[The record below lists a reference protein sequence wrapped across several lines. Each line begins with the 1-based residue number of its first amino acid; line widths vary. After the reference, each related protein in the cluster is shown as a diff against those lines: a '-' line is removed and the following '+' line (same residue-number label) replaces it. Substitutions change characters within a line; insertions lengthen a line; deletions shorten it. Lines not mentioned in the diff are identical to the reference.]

1 MNSPLTLDY
10 LAKYTPSV
18 YAESAYPGVSSRYNF
33 MSTAS
38 VVHGLSYAGILPYSA
53 KQSRTRTEG
62 KAGYV
67 KHTVRFRS
75 PNAPLIVG
83 DTIPEIVLTNSH
95 DRASAFSLELGLF
108 RLVCSN
114 GLVTSSASFQSFKIR
129 HILSSDAFC
138 CTSSMADDVTNAVH
152 AIVEQFPLLETTVN
166 NWSAR
171 LLTLDQQHAF
181 AEQAL
186 GLRWEKDKSPFS
198 YDRLLSTRRQEDV
211 APTLWTVYNR
221 VQENLL
227 KGMPSDR
234 YAPASRAVTGLD
246 AGADMNRQLWALA
259 ETFA

>member
-67 KHTVRFRS
+67 KHTVRFRA

-114 GLVTSSASFQSFKIR
+114 GLVTSSASFQSYKIR
-129 HILSSDAFC
+129 HIFS
-138 CTSSMADDVTNAVH
+138 TADDVIGAVH
-152 AIVEQFPLLETTVN
+152 AIIGQFPLLQATVGA
-166 NWSAR
+166 WSNR
-171 LLTLDQQHAF
+171 PLSLDQQHAF

>member
-1 MNSPLTLDY
+1 MQTPLNSEY
-10 LAKYTPSV
+10 LAKYVPSL
-18 YAESAYPGVSSRYNF
+18 YAECAYPGVSSRYNF

-38 VVHGLSYAGILPYSA
+38 VMHGLSYAGILPYSA
-53 KQSRTRTEG
+53 KQARTRIDG

-67 KHTVRFRS
+67 KHTVRFRA

-95 DRASAFSLELGLF
+95 DRASAFRLELGLF

-114 GLVTSSASFQSFKIR
+114 GLVASSASFQSYKIR
-129 HILSSDAFC
+129 HIFS
-138 CTSSMADDVTNAVH
+138 TADDVIGAVH
-152 AIVEQFPLLETTVN
+152 AIIEQFPKLETTVGA
-166 NWSAR
+166 WSNR
-171 LLTLDQQHAF
+171 PLSLDQQHAF
-181 AEQAL
+181 AEQAM

-246 AGADMNRQLWALA
+246 AGVDINRQLWALA

>member
-1 MNSPLTLDY
+1 MQIPLTSGL

-18 YAESAYPGVSSRYNF
+18 YAESAYPGASERYNF

-38 VVHGLSYAGILPYSA
+38 VMHGLSYAGILPYSA
-53 KQSRTRTEG
+53 KQSRTRIDG

-67 KHTVRFRS
+67 KHTIRFRS
-75 PNAPLIVG
+75 PNAPVIVG

-114 GLVTSSASFQSFKIR
+114 GLVTSSASFQSYKIR
-129 HILSSDAFC
+129 HIFS
-138 CTSSMADDVTNAVH
+138 TADDVIGAVH
-152 AIVEQFPLLETTVN
+152 NIIEQFPQLETTVGA
-166 NWSAR
+166 WSGVT
-171 LLTLDQQHAF
+171 LSLDQQHAF
-181 AEQAL
+181 AEQAM

-198 YDRLLSTRRQEDV
+198 YDRLLSTRRREDV

-246 AGADMNRQLWALA
+246 AGADINRQLWALA

>member
-1 MNSPLTLDY
+1 MNIPLTSEI
-10 LAKYTPSV
+10 LAKYVPSL
-18 YAESAYPGVSSRYNF
+18 YAESAYPGASSRYNF

-38 VVHGLSYAGILPYSA
+38 VMHGLSYAGILPYSA
-53 KQSRTRTEG
+53 KQSRTRIEG

-83 DTIPEIVLTNSH
+83 DTVPEIVLTNSH
-95 DRASAFSLELGLF
+95 DRASSFSLELGLF

-114 GLVTSSASFQSFKIR
+114 GLVTSSASFQSYKIR
-129 HILSSDAFC
+129 HIFSS
-138 CTSSMADDVTNAVH
+138 ADDVIGAVH
-152 AIVEQFPLLETTVN
+152 AIIEQFPKLEATVGA
-166 NWSAR
+166 WSGVT
-171 LLTLDQQHAF
+171 LSLDQQHAF
-181 AEQAL
+181 AEQAM

-234 YAPASRAVTGLD
+234 HAPASRAVTGLD
-246 AGADMNRQLWALA
+246 AGLDINRQLWALA

>member
-1 MNSPLTLDY
+1 MNTPLTSDY
-10 LAKYTPSV
+10 LTKYVPSL
-18 YAESAYPGVSSRYNF
+18 YAESAYPGASSRYNF

-38 VVHGLSYAGILPYSA
+38 VMHGLSYAGILPYAAHQA
-53 KQSRTRTEG
+53 KTRTAG

-83 DTIPEIVLTNSH
+83 DTVPEIVLTNSH
-95 DRASAFSLELGLF
+95 DRASSFSLELGLF

-114 GLVTSSASFQSFKIR
+114 GLVTSSASFQSYKIR
-129 HILSSDAFC
+129 HIFSS
-138 CTSSMADDVTNAVH
+138 ADDVIGAVH
-152 AIVEQFPLLETTVN
+152 AIIEQFPKLETTVGA
-166 NWSAR
+166 WSGVT
-171 LLTLDQQHAF
+171 LSLDQQHVF
-181 AEQAL
+181 AEQAM
-186 GLRWEKDKSPFS
+186 GLRWGKDKSPFS

-234 YAPASRAVTGLD
+234 HAPGSRAVTGLD
-246 AGADMNRQLWALA
+246 AGLSINRQLWALA
-259 ETFA
+259 ESFA

>member
-1 MNSPLTLDY
+1 MHTPLTSDY
-10 LAKYTPSV
+10 LAKYVPSL
-18 YAESAYPGVSSRYNF
+18 YAECAYPGASSRYNF

-38 VVHGLSYAGILPYSA
+38 VMHGLSYAGILPYSA
-53 KQSRTRTEG
+53 KQSRTRIDG

-83 DTIPEIVLTNSH
+83 DTVPEIVLTNSH
-95 DRASAFSLELGLF
+95 DRASSFSLELGLF

-114 GLVTSSASFQSFKIR
+114 GLVTSSASFQSYKIR
-129 HILSSDAFC
+129 HIFS
-138 CTSSMADDVTNAVH
+138 TADDVIGAVH
-152 AIVEQFPLLETTVN
+152 AIIEQFPKLEATVGA
-166 NWSAR
+166 WSGVT
-171 LLTLDQQHAF
+171 LSLDQQHAF
-181 AEQAL
+181 AEQAM

-246 AGADMNRQLWALA
+246 AGLDINRQLWALA